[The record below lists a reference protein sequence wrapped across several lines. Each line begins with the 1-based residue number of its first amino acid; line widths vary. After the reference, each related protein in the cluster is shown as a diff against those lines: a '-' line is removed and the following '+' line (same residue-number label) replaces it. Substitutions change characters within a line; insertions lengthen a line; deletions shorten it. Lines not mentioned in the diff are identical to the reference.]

1 MNTTMNTAIRQL
13 SHASAIVAIALG
25 LHLGASLVQP
35 ASAQAGG
42 SPSSAELQMPQ
53 EAAAFRRVAEAFVAS
68 AMAGDSDRVMAAL
81 SPAVVAR
88 AGEAQVRGMLE
99 QRIVPF
105 FRAARAEAGEATLG
119 RSVTITHTTD
129 ASGNRGFAFYA
140 WASPREGGAAR
151 PFTVYLVQEA
161 GRIVVANIVPDRL
174 VEGRHR

>member
-1 MNTTMNTAIRQL
+1 MNTTLKQL

-25 LHLGASLVQP
+25 LHLGAGLAQSV
-35 ASAQAGG
+35 SAQNNAG
-42 SPSSAELQMPQ
+42 PSSAELQMPQ
-53 EAAAFRRVAEAFVAS
+53 DAMPFRRAAEAFVAS

-88 AGEAQVRGMLE
+88 AGEANVRGMLE

-105 FRAARAEAGEATLG
+105 FRASRAESGDAALG
-119 RSVTITHTTD
+119 RSVTITNTTD

-151 PFTVYLVQEA
+151 PFTLYMVQEA
-161 GRIVVANIVPDRL
+161 GRIVVANVVPDRL